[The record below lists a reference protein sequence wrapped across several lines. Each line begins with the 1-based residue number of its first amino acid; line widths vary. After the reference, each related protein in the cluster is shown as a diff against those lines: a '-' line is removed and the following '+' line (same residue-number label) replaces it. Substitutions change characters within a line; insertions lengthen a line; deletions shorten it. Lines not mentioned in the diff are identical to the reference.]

1 METLNTLL
9 LWLHLMSVALA
20 GCAAFAIPA
29 VLGLMRRS
37 EPAQRPVFG
46 MVIGRLAALARMALV
61 LLILTGSALLWF
73 KYGGTGSLSGWFDLK
88 LGLVAVLAA
97 LAVFNIFNARAAR
110 SGNAAA
116 AARMPLLAGLGT
128 ALLAMIVLSAVLSFN

>member
-29 VLGLMRRS
+29 VLGLLRRS

-73 KYGGTGSLSGWFDLK
+73 KYGGTGFLSGWFDLK